1 MLDTFNSKYKSKHFA
16 PQLPKNQKK
25 ASMALKEKLPEKTLR
40 FQTHRETELQRE
52 QIRESLERKNLLSS
66 LRNNLKRKREINF
79 LVAETN

>member
-25 ASMALKEKLPEKTLR
+25 ASMALKEKLPEKSLR
-40 FQTHRETELQRE
+40 FHRETELQRE